1 LHRQKDKRITK
12 ALERKGMAKA
22 KDNTIINKRRAET
35 ASQGKSFPTSQGK
48 TNRQRHGLKK
58 RKVKR

>member
-1 LHRQKDKRITK
+1 
-12 ALERKGMAKA
+12 MAKA

-58 RKVKR
+58 RKVKRWWLVY